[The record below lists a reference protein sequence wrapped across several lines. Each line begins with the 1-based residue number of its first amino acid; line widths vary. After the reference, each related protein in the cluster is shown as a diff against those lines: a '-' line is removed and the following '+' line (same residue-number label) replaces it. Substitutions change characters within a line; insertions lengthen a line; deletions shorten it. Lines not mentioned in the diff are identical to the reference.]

1 MGTDSTKQRE
11 KLKTVLR
18 IVFKV
23 FSDHLARQEWTVKSQ
38 DEMIT
43 ISNEKQDLSSYLK
56 GTLENSLEY
65 TGHIFKHLSF
75 VPAA

>member
-1 MGTDSTKQRE
+1 MS
-11 KLKTVLR
+11 
-18 IVFKV
+18 
-23 FSDHLARQEWTVKSQ
+23 
-38 DEMIT
+38 T